1 MTKLYFRYGAVG
13 SAKTLNLLAVAHCYR
28 QQGKK
33 VLILK
38 PDMDVRF
45 GRQSVQSRAGLTQ
58 KADVL
63 ISEDAL
69 LDLEQFRGVDCVLV
83 DECQFLRAEIIEQFR
98 LVVDQMK
105 VPVICYGLRTDF
117 RTQLFAGAKRL
128 MELADSIEEI
138 KTTCSFCNRKGTIN
152 LKLADGVPTLSGPQ
166 VCLGMEE
173 TYIPCCAVDYYGRLM
188 PQLQQTC
195 GFAGIL
201 HKPDTEATPVKM
213 HLSTPTPPPREPTE
227 GSPVKRMRT
236 PAELGIAEV

>member
-1 MTKLYFRYGAVG
+1 
-13 SAKTLNLLAVAHCYR
+13 
-28 QQGKK
+28 
-33 VLILK
+33 
-38 PDMDVRF
+38 MDVRF
-45 GRQSVQSRAGLTQ
+45 GRQSVQSRAGLHQ

-63 ISEDAL
+63 IADDSL
-69 LDLEQFRGVDCVLV
+69 LDLDQFRGVDCVLV

-173 TYIPCCAVDYYGRLM
+173 TYIPCCAVDYYNRLL
-188 PQLQQTC
+188 PKLQQTC
-195 GFAGIL
+195 GFAGL
-201 HKPDTEATPVKM
+201 VQKPDETETPVKM
-213 HLSTPTPPPREPTE
+213 HLGTPNPPARDPSD

-236 PAELGIAEV
+236 PTLFDLTEV

>member
-28 QQGKK
+28 QQGKR

-63 ISEDAL
+63 ITEDSL
-69 LDLEQFRGVDCVLV
+69 LDLDQFKGVDCVLV

-98 LVVDQMK
+98 LVVDQLK

-152 LKLADGVPTLSGPQ
+152 LKLANGTPTLSGPQ

-173 TYIPCCAVDYYGRLM
+173 TYIPCCGVDYYDRLL
-188 PQLQQTC
+188 PELQRTC
-195 GFAGIL
+195 GFAGQ
-201 HKPDTEATPVKM
+201 KTSDCSEAATM
-213 HLSTPTPPPREPTE
+213 HLSSSPTKARETSEESPT
-227 GSPVKRMRT
+227 KRPRT
-236 PAELGIAEV
+236 PAPFDISDGS